1 MNKVLTTLR
10 SEPVRALL
18 YPLLVAVIGYG
29 VTKGVVSADA
39 SGFILAVVAAALGL
53 PAVESARHRVSPAPP
68 DSGEPA

>member
-1 MNKVLTTLR
+1 MNKVITILH

-18 YPLLVAVIGYG
+18 YPLLVVLIGYA
-29 VTKGVVSADA
+29 VTKGLVSSDLSA
-39 SGFILAVVAAALGL
+39 FVLAIVAAALGL

>member
-1 MNKVLTTLR
+1 MNKVIAILH

-18 YPLLVAVIGYG
+18 YPLLVALIGYG
-29 VTKGVVSADA
+29 VAKGVVSSDL
-39 SGFILAVVAAALGL
+39 SGFVLALVAAALGL

>member
-1 MNKVLTTLR
+1 MNAILTALR

-18 YPLLVAVIGYG
+18 YPLLVALIGYG
-29 VTKGVVSADA
+29 VTRGVVSADT

-68 DSGEPA
+68 RSGEPA

>member
-1 MNKVLTTLR
+1 MNKVITILH

-18 YPLLVAVIGYG
+18 YPLLAALIGYG
-29 VTKGVVSADA
+29 VTKGVLSSDL
-39 SGFILAVVAAALGL
+39 SGFVLAIVAAALGL